1 MTRKR
6 ALDFRLYII
15 IGLAIGI
22 GAMVYASRSPS
33 DEDVQLA
40 VKWISLLAGTVI
52 VFGLHVRKSMRSRS
66 RSRFWLMALGLVTIH
81 FVMFIGVSCNWPNLK
96 LVWLFLFMWAE
107 SAALSRL
114 TAGAKWR
121 ILNVD
126 DARQKSCI

>member
-1 MTRKR
+1 MTGKR
-6 ALDFRLYII
+6 ALNFGLYIM

-40 VKWISLLAGTVI
+40 IKWISLLAGTVI
-52 VFGLHVRKSMRSRS
+52 VFGLHVRKGMRSRS
-66 RSRFWLMALGLVTIH
+66 RSRFWLTVLGLVTIH
-81 FVMFIGVSCNWPNLK
+81 FVIFIGVIYHWPNLK

-114 TAGAKWR
+114 TAGSSR
-121 ILNVD
+121 EF
-126 DARQKSCI
+126 